1 MELQQL
7 TEQMLLAVTSL
18 NRSCIPQSVQEP
30 LKGENFLLDYL
41 SAQNGCSTPGALR
54 EVLGVSAPRTAAMLR
69 ALEEKGM
76 LQPLYRLLRPAACR
90 SAYDRSRPANGG
102 EGACVAVRACAV
114 CAPTARRAGHAGIDS
129 AFEPHHRRS
138 RHARSNDARSAYK
151 ETVL

>member
-76 LQPLYRLLRPAACR
+76 LRRCTDCCDRRRVR

-102 EGACVAVRACAV
+102 EGARVAVRACAV
-114 CAPTARRAGHAGIDS
+114 RAQAAWRAGCTGADPASG
-129 AFEPHHRRS
+129 PHHGDRGRRLS
-138 RHARSNDARSAYK
+138 RGCARI
-151 ETVL
+151 

>member
-41 SAQNGCSTPGALR
+41 SAQNGCSTPGTLR

-76 LQPLYRLLRPAACR
+76 LYRCADSHDRRRVVVQLTELGRRTAEQMHAALFAHVQHVLKQLGEQDSRELIRLLGRITEIEA
-90 SAYDRSRPANGG
+90 D
-102 EGACVAVRACAV
+102 
-114 CAPTARRAGHAGIDS
+114 T
-129 AFEPHHRRS
+129 
-138 RHARSNDARSAYK
+138 
-151 ETVL
+151 

>member
-41 SAQNGCSTPGALR
+41 SAQNGCSTPGTLR

-76 LQPLYRLLRPAACR
+76 LYRCADSHDRRRVVVQLTELGRRTAEQMHAALCVHVQHVLKQLGEQDSRELIRLLGRITEIEA
-90 SAYDRSRPANGG
+90 D
-102 EGACVAVRACAV
+102 
-114 CAPTARRAGHAGIDS
+114 T
-129 AFEPHHRRS
+129 
-138 RHARSNDARSAYK
+138 
-151 ETVL
+151 

>member
-41 SAQNGCSTPGALR
+41 SAQNGCSTPGTLR

-76 LQPLYRLLRPAACR
+76 LRRCADSHDRRRVVVQLTERGRRTAEQMHAALCAHVQHVLKQLGEQDSRELIRLLGRITEIEA
-90 SAYDRSRPANGG
+90 D
-102 EGACVAVRACAV
+102 
-114 CAPTARRAGHAGIDS
+114 T
-129 AFEPHHRRS
+129 
-138 RHARSNDARSAYK
+138 
-151 ETVL
+151 

>member
-76 LQPLYRLLRPAACR
+76 LRRWRKRGCCAA
-90 SAYDRSRPANGG
+90 
-102 EGACVAVRACAV
+102 
-114 CAPTARRAGHAGIDS
+114 APTVMTGAALS
-129 AFEPHHRRS
+129 CS
-138 RHARSNDARSAYK
+138 
-151 ETVL
+151 

>member
-69 ALEEKGM
+69 ATLGFSAITRFILFFPFVEYM
-76 LQPLYRLLRPAACR
+76 L
-90 SAYDRSRPANGG
+90 
-102 EGACVAVRACAV
+102 
-114 CAPTARRAGHAGIDS
+114 
-129 AFEPHHRRS
+129 
-138 RHARSNDARSAYK
+138 
-151 ETVL
+151 

>member
-41 SAQNGCSTPGALR
+41 CAQNGCSTPGALR

-76 LQPLYRLLRPAACR
+76 LRRCTDCCDRRRVVVHMTDERRRRRTRRCARMCSVCSSS
-90 SAYDRSRPANGG
+90 SASRTRGN
-102 EGACVAVRACAV
+102 
-114 CAPTARRAGHAGIDS
+114 
-129 AFEPHHRRS
+129 
-138 RHARSNDARSAYK
+138 
-151 ETVL
+151 

>member
-76 LQPLYRLLRPAACR
+76 LRRCTDCCDRRRVVVHMTELGRQTAEQARAQCVLRQLGEQDTRELIRLL
-90 SAYDRSRPANGG
+90 SRITEIEA
-102 EGACVAVRACAV
+102 RA
-114 CAPTARRAGHAGIDS
+114 
-129 AFEPHHRRS
+129 
-138 RHARSNDARSAYK
+138 
-151 ETVL
+151 

>member
-69 ALEEKGM
+69 VRRCARM
-76 LQPLYRLLRPAACR
+76 CSAC
-90 SAYDRSRPANGG
+90 SSSLASRMHG
-102 EGACVAVRACAV
+102 
-114 CAPTARRAGHAGIDS
+114 S
-129 AFEPHHRRS
+129 
-138 RHARSNDARSAYK
+138 
-151 ETVL
+151 

>member
-54 EVLGVSAPRTAAMLR
+54 EVLGVSA
-69 ALEEKGM
+69 
-76 LQPLYRLLRPAACR
+76 
-90 SAYDRSRPANGG
+90 
-102 EGACVAVRACAV
+102 
-114 CAPTARRAGHAGIDS
+114 
-129 AFEPHHRRS
+129 
-138 RHARSNDARSAYK
+138 
-151 ETVL
+151 

>member
-69 ALEEKGM
+69 RCADSHDRRRVVVQLTELGRRTAEQMHAALCAHVQHVLKQLGEQDSRE
-76 LQPLYRLLRPAACR
+76 LIRLLGRITKIEA
-90 SAYDRSRPANGG
+90 D
-102 EGACVAVRACAV
+102 
-114 CAPTARRAGHAGIDS
+114 T
-129 AFEPHHRRS
+129 
-138 RHARSNDARSAYK
+138 
-151 ETVL
+151 

>member
-41 SAQNGCSTPGALR
+41 SAQNGCSTPGTLR

-76 LQPLYRLLRPAACR
+76 LRRCADSHDRRRVVVQLTELGRRTAEQMHAVLCVHVQHVLKQLGEQDSRELIRLLGRITEIEA
-90 SAYDRSRPANGG
+90 D
-102 EGACVAVRACAV
+102 
-114 CAPTARRAGHAGIDS
+114 T
-129 AFEPHHRRS
+129 
-138 RHARSNDARSAYK
+138 
-151 ETVL
+151 

>member
-54 EVLGVSAPRTAAMLR
+54 KVLGVSAPRTAAMLR

-76 LQPLYRLLRPAACR
+76 LRRCTDCC
-90 SAYDRSRPANGG
+90 DRRRVVVHMTDLGRQTAERARASLCAHVP
-102 EGACVAVRACAV
+102 VRAQA
-114 CAPTARRAGHAGIDS
+114 AWRAGCTGADPASG
-129 AFEPHHRRS
+129 PHHRDRGRRLS
-138 RHARSNDARSAYK
+138 RGCARI
-151 ETVL
+151 

>member
-41 SAQNGCSTPGALR
+41 SAQNGCSTPGTLR

-76 LQPLYRLLRPAACR
+76 LRRCADSHDRRRVVVQLTELGRRTAEIRLLGRITEIEA
-90 SAYDRSRPANGG
+90 D
-102 EGACVAVRACAV
+102 
-114 CAPTARRAGHAGIDS
+114 T
-129 AFEPHHRRS
+129 
-138 RHARSNDARSAYK
+138 
-151 ETVL
+151 

>member
-54 EVLGVSAPRTAAMLR
+54 EVLRRARRQCCVRSRKRGCCAAAPIAATGGVSWCT
-69 ALEEKGM
+69 
-76 LQPLYRLLRPAACR
+76 
-90 SAYDRSRPANGG
+90 
-102 EGACVAVRACAV
+102 
-114 CAPTARRAGHAGIDS
+114 
-129 AFEPHHRRS
+129 
-138 RHARSNDARSAYK
+138 
-151 ETVL
+151 

>member
-54 EVLGVSAPRTAAMLR
+54 EVLGVSAPRRCAPDGAWPPDGGTDAHDIVCARAA
-69 ALEEKGM
+69 
-76 LQPLYRLLRPAACR
+76 
-90 SAYDRSRPANGG
+90 RSRA
-102 EGACVAVRACAV
+102 
-114 CAPTARRAGHAGIDS
+114 AG
-129 AFEPHHRRS
+129 
-138 RHARSNDARSAYK
+138 
-151 ETVL
+151 